1 MLCEEFFCIVGSPQ
15 KNNLRTHWS
24 THANRT
30 HSKMNALFEDNTVDL
45 EFTVNGEVET
55 IERVKIEHELS
66 CHDEVAKELI
76 SEALP
81 GVRMSDFAA
90 PGSATEFFMNSEFNL
105 PDYYSGELGQA
116 MDTIRI
122 VLPTAEEAMASFLKE
137 RSDSAKNAGE
147 KRKKSVPR
155 ASV

>member
-1 MLCEEFFCIVGSPQ
+1 
-15 KNNLRTHWS
+15 
-24 THANRT
+24 
-30 HSKMNALFEDNTVDL
+30 MNALFEDNTVDL

-66 CHDEVAKELI
+66 CHDEVAKEFI

-90 PGSATEFFMNSEFNL
+90 PGSATDFFMNSEFNL

-122 VLPTAEEAMASFLKE
+122 AGVRLVLASTWFWPG
-137 RSDSAKNAGE
+137 SGACFFVD
-147 KRKKSVPR
+147 
-155 ASV
+155 